1 MAAPPGLLGG
11 GNLRGPCGPP
21 VSIVSRSRRRRRR
34 GMKDLFQ
41 SIEASGLI
49 VLECGGCGE
58 PLFLLG
64 REGDWPQEH
73 RDAFP
78 CSGCGKTATLANRVD
93 GTAYAIESLLQISIR
108 PLSQGP
114 SSGGSLP
121 FSPQ

>member
-1 MAAPPGLLGG
+1 
-11 GNLRGPCGPP
+11 
-21 VSIVSRSRRRRRR
+21 
-34 GMKDLFQ
+34 MKDLFQ

-58 PLFLLG
+58 HLFLLG
-64 REGDWPQEH
+64 REGDWSKEH

-78 CSGCGKTATLANRVD
+78 CHACGKTATLANRLD
-93 GTAYAIESLLQISIR
+93 GTAYAIESLPQSSIR

-121 FSPQ
+121 FAPQ